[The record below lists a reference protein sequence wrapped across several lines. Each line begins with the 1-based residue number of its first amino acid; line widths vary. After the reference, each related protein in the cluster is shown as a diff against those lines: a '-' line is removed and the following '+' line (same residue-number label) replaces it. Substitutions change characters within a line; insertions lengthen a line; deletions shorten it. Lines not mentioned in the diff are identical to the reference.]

1 MPYIPGTVNIQQ
13 QHVFYRN
20 IAECNLNASQG
31 TKQNYMSIA
40 QTILH
45 LFWELNKVLPRRQGR
60 AGIKTHILFMAN
72 TTERNSGISLSLSGQ
87 LWDDLEVIIQKM
99 AWTTHS
105 LFFRNSANTR
115 SPSQM
120 NTGK

>member
-1 MPYIPGTVNIQQ
+1 
-13 QHVFYRN
+13 
-20 IAECNLNASQG
+20 
-31 TKQNYMSIA
+31 
-40 QTILH
+40 
-45 LFWELNKVLPRRQGR
+45 
-60 AGIKTHILFMAN
+60 MAN

-120 NTGK
+120 NTGKQKRL